1 MKHNHFEHKV
11 LSKDVYIHVYN
22 FCYCCCVS
30 LGTNNATHVPV
41 VAFKHALIRR
51 FSKYVHK
58 QSNFVLETQSN
69 MQCSLGMEPRA
80 MFDFGMELKAALTW
94 EWELT
99 LEKCLEAI
107 SERMP

>member
-1 MKHNHFEHKV
+1 M
-11 LSKDVYIHVYN
+11 I
-22 FCYCCCVS
+22 
-30 LGTNNATHVPV
+30 P
-41 VAFKHALIRR
+41 
-51 FSKYVHK
+51 
-58 QSNFVLETQSN
+58 ETQSN